1 MPRSPLIPVVAARI
15 ADLLAEA
22 CPAVPQPG
30 LLVALSGGAD
40 SVALLLAAVHWRD
53 QGGGELAAAH
63 LNHGLRGADAD
74 RDEAFCA
81 ELCARLGLPLETARD
96 DPRPLARSRGC
107 GLEEAGRHLRRR
119 FLESVLERRPQLHAA
134 ATGHHRDDQTE
145 TVIMR
150 LFRGT
155 GPDGLRG
162 IRPVSGRI
170 IHPLLGVG
178 RAEIAAGLA
187 AAGQPWREDT
197 SNATGDNLRARLR
210 RELLP
215 LVRSLF
221 GPGCDE
227 ATARLAD
234 LLGDDLDLLEALTA
248 EAAAA
253 CAADD
258 DLDADRLAALPPAL
272 ARRVLL
278 RWLGTD
284 SSAIPGAEPDLPA
297 ALPEHVHLQALL
309 GLLADGMSGH
319 SVDLPGARRVERR
332 FDRLHLGSAAGA
344 LGLRCAE
351 DYRILVRRKADGADD
366 TEPGHGAPDDE
377 ASWSLTCPAAALS
390 GNLRVRNWRRGDRIA
405 PLGLDGSK
413 KLSDLF
419 RECRLPATART
430 GVLVVE
436 DDAGILWVVGLARA
450 ERTRLLPTSGPT
462 VTLTVAR
469 RESPAKN
476 PLNRGKDTR

>member
-1 MPRSPLIPVVAARI
+1 MPRPPFIADVAARI
-15 ADLLAEA
+15 ADLLAA
-22 CPAVPQPG
+22 VCPAEPRPG
-30 LLVALSGGAD
+30 LLVALSGGPD

-53 QGGGELAAAH
+53 QGGGPLAAAH
-63 LNHGLRGADAD
+63 LNHGLRGAEAD
-74 RDEAFCA
+74 LDQAFCA
-81 ELCARLGLPLETARD
+81 DLCARLGVPLETTRD

-119 FLESVLERRPQLHAA
+119 FLEAVLDRSPDLHAA

-178 RAEIAAGLA
+178 RAEIAAVLA

-197 SNATGDNLRARLR
+197 TNTGGDNLRARLR

-215 LVRSLF
+215 LARSLF

-234 LLGDDLDLLEALTA
+234 LLGDDLELLEAMTA
-248 EAAAA
+248 RALAA
-253 CAADD
+253 CAAGD
-258 DLDADRLAALPPAL
+258 DLAVDRLAALPPAL
-272 ARRVLL
+272 ARRVLQ
-278 RWLGTD
+278 RWLG
-284 SSAIPGAEPDLPA
+284 AGADQDPERPS
-297 ALPEHVHLQALL
+297 ALPEHVHLQAVL
-309 GLLADGMSGH
+309 GLLADGESGRGL
-319 SVDLPGARRVERR
+319 DLPGGRRVVRQ
-332 FDRLHLGSAAGA
+332 FDRLCLGPAAGA
-344 LGLRCAE
+344 PQGRRAD
-351 DYRILVRRKADGADD
+351 DYRILVRRNEAGGPGGDA
-366 TEPGHGAPDDE
+366 PGHGVAGDE
-377 ASWSLTCPAAALS
+377 ATWVLTCPAAALS
-390 GNLRVRNWRRGDRIA
+390 GNLRVRNWRRGDRIT

-419 RECRLPATART
+419 RECRLPATARP

-450 ERTRLLPTSGPT
+450 ERTRLLQTSGPT
-462 VTLTVAR
+462 VTLKVAR
-469 RESPAKN
+469 RESPAQI
-476 PLNRGKDTR
+476 PPNRGKDTR

>member
-1 MPRSPLIPVVAARI
+1 MSRSPLIPDVAVRI
-15 ADLLAEA
+15 AHLLAAA
-22 CPAVPQPG
+22 CPGVPRPG

-53 QGGGELAAAH
+53 QGGGPLAAAH
-63 LNHGLRGADAD
+63 LNHGLRGAEAD

-81 ELCARLGLPLETARD
+81 ELCARLAIPLATTRD

-119 FLESVLERRPQLHAA
+119 FLESVLERRPELHAA

-145 TVIMR
+145 TVVMR

-187 AAGQPWREDT
+187 AEGQPWREDT

-210 RELLP
+210 RQLLP
-215 LVRSLF
+215 LARSLF

-227 ATARLAD
+227 AAARLAD
-234 LLGDDLDLLEALTA
+234 LLGDDLDLLETLAD
-248 EAAAA
+248 EAAGA
-253 CAADD
+253 CAAGE
-258 DLDADRLAALPPAL
+258 DLDTGRLAALPPAL

-278 RWLGTD
+278 RWLG
-284 SSAIPGAEPDLPA
+284 AGPGAGPDHPA
-297 ALPEHVHLQALL
+297 TLPEHVHLQAVL
-309 GLLADGMSGH
+309 GLLADGMSGRG
-319 SVDLPGARRVERR
+319 VDLPGARRVERR
-332 FDRLHLGSAAGA
+332 FDRLHLASVAGSP
-344 LGLRCAE
+344 GLRRAD
-351 DYRILVRRKADGADD
+351 DYRILVRREAVSGGDA
-366 TEPGHGAPDDE
+366 EPGHGAPDDE
-377 ASWSLTCPAAALS
+377 TTWSLSCPAEALS

-419 RECRLPATART
+419 RECRLPATARP

-476 PLNRGKDTR
+476 PPNRGKDTR

>member
-1 MPRSPLIPVVAARI
+1 MPRPPFIADVAARI
-15 ADLLAEA
+15 SDLLAEV
-22 CPAVPQPG
+22 CPAEPRPG
-30 LLVALSGGAD
+30 LLVALSGGPD

-53 QGGGELAAAH
+53 QGGGPLAAAH

-74 RDEAFCA
+74 LDQAFCA
-81 ELCARLGLPLETARD
+81 DLCARLDVPLATTRD

-107 GLEEAGRHLRRR
+107 GLEEAGRHLRHR
-119 FLESVLERRPQLHAA
+119 FLAAVLARSPELHAA

-197 SNATGDNLRARLR
+197 TNTGGDNLRARLR

-215 LVRSLF
+215 VARGLF

-227 ATARLAD
+227 APARLAD
-234 LLGDDLDLLEALTA
+234 LLGDDLELLEALTD
-248 EAAAA
+248 EAADG
-253 CAADD
+253 CAAGD
-258 DLDADRLAALPPAL
+258 DLDVGRLAALPPAL
-272 ARRVLL
+272 ARRVLQ
-278 RWLGTD
+278 RWLGAGPD
-284 SSAIPGAEPDLPA
+284 AAPDRPEPQ
-297 ALPEHVHLQALL
+297 PEQVHLQALL
-309 GLLADGMSGH
+309 GLLADGASGRGL
-319 SVDLPGARRVERR
+319 DLPGGRRVERH
-332 FDRLHLGSAAGA
+332 FDRLRRGPAAGA
-344 LGLRCAE
+344 PQGRCAD
-351 DYRILVRRKADGADD
+351 DYRILVQREADGPGAI
-366 TEPGHGAPDDE
+366 EPGHGAPDDE
-377 ASWSLTCPAAALS
+377 ATWSLTCPAAALS
-390 GNLRVRNWRRGDRIA
+390 GNLRVRNWRRGDRLT
-405 PLGLDGSK
+405 PFGLDGTK

-419 RECRLPATART
+419 RECRLPATARP

-476 PLNRGKDTR
+476 PPNRGKDTR